1 MVLLHKHLTFV
12 VWLIFLFLASMSAVS
27 QKTLPDYSKQLFDKH
42 DNFKEKS
49 LVNRRFKHKDI
60 VPLVEALPFE
70 IQKIGQSFEQRT
82 IYQIKLG
89 TGKIKILLWSQMH
102 GDEPTAT
109 MALMDIFKFF
119 QVGGTPLGG
128 TPLGGTPLGGIP
140 QKNDGFD
147 ELRTKI
153 LEKCTLYFVP
163 MLNPDGA
170 ERYQRRTATDIDMN
184 RDALRFQTPEGQ
196 ILKQLQDDI
205 KPEFSFNL
213 HDKGTKYSAGA
224 SGNQATVSFLATSY
238 DFEKNW
244 NPTRTRAMQVI
255 CGMYETLQQF
265 IPNNLGRWNDDHE
278 PRAFGDNIAKW
289 GSSLILIE
297 SGGYKDDIEKQF
309 IRKLNFVAILTGLQ
323 AIAEKSYRKH
333 KLKTYESIPN
343 NDKYL
348 FDLLIRNAEFV
359 QDGKTIIKDIGINLT
374 EKNIKNATD
383 FEYSSVIED
392 IGDLS
397 TFWGIKEIDAKGLTV
412 KPLRDFP
419 EATKNLKISEREML
433 NTELNINETP
443 SFVLV
448 KNNEVKH
455 VILNGQIK

>member
-1 MVLLHKHLTFV
+1 
-12 VWLIFLFLASMSAVS
+12 
-27 QKTLPDYSKQLFDKH
+27 
-42 DNFKEKS
+42 
-49 LVNRRFKHKDI
+49 
-60 VPLVEALPFE
+60 
-70 IQKIGQSFEQRT
+70 
-82 IYQIKLG
+82 
-89 TGKIKILLWSQMH
+89 MH

-128 TPLGGTPLGGIP
+128 TPP
-140 QKNDGFD
+140 KNDDFA
-147 ELRTKI
+147 ELRAEI
-153 LEKCTLYFVP
+153 LENCTLYFVP

-170 ERYQRRTATDIDMN
+170 ERYQRHTATGIDMN

-196 ILKQLQDDI
+196 LLKQLQDEI
-205 KPEFSFNL
+205 KPDFSFNL
-213 HDKGTKYSAGA
+213 HDKGTKYSAGR
-224 SGNQATVSFLATSY
+224 SGNQSTVSFLATSY
-238 DFEKNW
+238 NYEKSW
-244 NPTRTRAMQVI
+244 NAPRKRAMQVI

-265 IPNNLGRWNDDHE
+265 IPGHLGRWNDDHE

-323 AIAEKSYRKH
+323 SISEKSYKKY
-333 KLKTYESIPN
+333 KLKTYEAIPN

-359 QDGKTIIKDIGINLT
+359 QDGKTIIKDIGINLK
-374 EKNIKNATD
+374 EKNINNATS
-383 FEYSSVIED
+383 FEYSSVVED
-392 IGDLS
+392 LGDLS

-412 KPLRDFP
+412 SMLSGFP
-419 EATKNLKISEREML
+419 ETIKKYQVSEKEIKNE
-433 NTELNINETP
+433 ELNLDESA

-448 KNNEVKH
+448 KNKEVKYI
-455 VILNGQIK
+455 ILNGQIK